1 VKIGPYDGLELRLA
15 RPDKTVVRARVCVTP
30 RRIFEVL
37 VMTTEEARRLPQI
50 ERFMESFSPE

>member
-1 VKIGPYDGLELRLA
+1 
-15 RPDKTVVRARVCVTP
+15 VTP
-30 RRIFEVL
+30 RRIFEVI